1 MKASMHRITRAPRR
15 FAWVVVTGMAVASW
29 LHVPVAGAQ
38 QLAVD
43 KSAITFVVKQMGVP
57 VEGSFAAF
65 DAKLVFDPKKPEA
78 GSVQL
83 RVDLASAQIGDAET
97 TRELRKPE
105 WFDTAK
111 HAAATFTSKSIKA
124 AGPGRFD
131 VVGTLKLKAGA
142 RDITVPVVLAQAGAQ
157 TTATGQFSL
166 GRVDYKIGEGEWA
179 DTSIVANDVLV
190 KFKLVLAGIAPM

>member
-1 MKASMHRITRAPRR
+1 MTMTNVLFLRSTAA
-15 FAWVVVTGMAVASW
+15 VVLGLSTFLALVA
-29 LHVPVAGAQ
+29 HAQ
-38 QLAVD
+38 QVVAD

-57 VEGSFAAF
+57 VEGRFDKF
-65 DAKLVFDPKKPEA
+65 DAKLAFDPKKPEA

-105 WFDTAK
+105 WFDTTK
-111 HAAATFTSKSIKA
+111 HTTATFTSKSIKA
-124 AGPGRFD
+124 AGAGRFD
-131 VVGTLKLKAGA
+131 VVGTLSLKGNA
-142 RDITVPVVLAQAGAQ
+142 RDITVPVALTQTGAQ

-190 KFKLVLAGIAPM
+190 KFKLELTGVAPP

>member
-1 MKASMHRITRAPRR
+1 
-15 FAWVVVTGMAVASW
+15 
-29 LHVPVAGAQ
+29 
-38 QLAVD
+38 
-43 KSAITFVVKQMGVP
+43 MGVP
-57 VEGSFAAF
+57 VEGSFGAF
-65 DAKLVFDPKKPEA
+65 DAKMTFDPKKPEA

-105 WFDTAK
+105 WFNTAK
-111 HAAATFTSKSIKA
+111 HAAATFTSKSIKST
-124 AGPGRFD
+124 GTGRFD
-131 VVGTLKLKAGA
+131 VVGTLNLKGGA

-166 GRVDYKIGEGEWA
+166 GRVDYKIGEGEWS

-190 KFKLVLAGIAPM
+190 KFKLVLTGIAPM

>member
-1 MKASMHRITRAPRR
+1 MTNVLFPLSTTA
-15 FAWVVVTGMAVASW
+15 VVLVLTTCLPAAA
-29 LHVPVAGAQ
+29 HAQ
-38 QLAVD
+38 QVIAD
-43 KSAITFVVKQMGVP
+43 KSAIGFVVKQMGVP
-57 VEGSFAAF
+57 VEGSFGKF
-65 DAKLVFDPKKPEA
+65 DAKLEFDPKKPEA
-78 GSVQL
+78 GSVVL

-111 HAAATFTSKSIKA
+111 HTAATFTSKSIKP
-124 AGPGRFD
+124 AGAGRFD
-131 VVGTLKLKAGA
+131 VLGTLSLKGNT

-157 TTATGQFSL
+157 ATATGQFSL

-190 KFKLVLAGIAPM
+190 KFKLELSGIAPP

>member
-1 MKASMHRITRAPRR
+1 MTKTLFLRSNAA
-15 FAWVVVTGMAVASW
+15 VVLGLSACLPLAA
-29 LHVPVAGAQ
+29 HAQ
-38 QLAVD
+38 QVVAD
-43 KSAITFVVKQMGVP
+43 KSSITFVVKQMGVP
-57 VEGSFAAF
+57 VEGSFGKF
-65 DAKLVFDPKKPEA
+65 DAKLTFDPKKPDA
-78 GSVQL
+78 GSVTL

-124 AGPGRFD
+124 AGAGRFD
-131 VVGTLKLKAGA
+131 VAGTLNLKGNA
-142 RDITVPVVLAQAGAQ
+142 RDITVPVTLAQAGAQ

-166 GRVDYKIGEGEWA
+166 GRVDYKIGEGEWS

-190 KFKLVLAGIAPM
+190 KFKLELTGVAPL